1 MRQTAFPGIFIE
13 SMELEALTPPDRG
26 FILENEPRPEVGI
39 MEEAVQRGVTKEFKT
54 LQRAADFSSE
64 TVGNFIRQAESRIG
78 PFIDPFQ
85 LTYNLK
91 VQARPRLGTDVGL
104 IDTIDEGTIERSV
117 TARGR
122 LFARVKNPFEPEVFE
137 VTEVKK
143 DRDLSGGSIGDV
155 YDVSIMVTK

>member
-26 FILENEPRPEVGI
+26 FVLENEPRPEVGI
-39 MEEAVQRGVTKEFKT
+39 MEEAVKRGMTKEFET
-54 LQRAADFSSE
+54 LQRAADVSSDMI
-64 TVGNFIRQAESRIG
+64 GDFIRDVESSIG

-85 LTYNLK
+85 LTYNMK
-91 VQARPRLGTDVGL
+91 IQAKPKITRQTSLNVISTRTS
-104 IDTIDEGTIERSV
+104 ERSV

-122 LFARVKNPFEPEVFE
+122 LFVRAKNPFEPEVFE
-137 VTEVKK
+137 ASVPKRDDELSTKK
-143 DRDLSGGSIGDV
+143 IGDV